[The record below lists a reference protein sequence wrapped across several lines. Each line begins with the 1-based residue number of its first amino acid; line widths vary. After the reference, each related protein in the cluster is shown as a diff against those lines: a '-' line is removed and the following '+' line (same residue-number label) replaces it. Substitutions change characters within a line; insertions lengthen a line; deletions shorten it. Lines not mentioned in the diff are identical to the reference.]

1 MEELFCNFSHI
12 LIIAF
17 AKKRNFAEN
26 TVVSFCI
33 VVWQLLVGD
42 FDYFI
47 SRLNVYRQ
55 LTFRKQLF
63 VSLPL

>member
-1 MEELFCNFSHI
+1 M
-12 LIIAF
+12 IAF